1 VDKSITPFIRSVFA
15 VGTAFA
21 TLIAERGYESME
33 NSLYVGLSGQV
44 AIQEKMALI
53 ANNVANLNTPGFR
66 GQNAV
71 FKEFISDQKRM
82 KEDVSLVYDYGQY
95 QVTDPGPIKI
105 TGGPLDVALIGPG
118 FLGVQTPEGV
128 QYTRAGNFSLN
139 ALGEVVTSTGMKVA
153 GQGGGTIFIPAEA
166 RFISIDEKGVV
177 STDEGPV
184 GALMVA
190 EFKDYQKLEP
200 TGNGNYKTAEAAT
213 PATTT
218 KVIQGKL
225 EGSNVSGVLEMT
237 RMIDVLREYQAVQN
251 MMQTEHQRQQTMIQ
265 RLGRPA

>member
-1 VDKSITPFIRSVFA
+1 
-15 VGTAFA
+15 
-21 TLIAERGYESME
+21 ME

-44 AIQEKMALI
+44 ALQEKMALI

-71 FKEFISDQKRM
+71 FKEYISDQKRM

-105 TGGPLDVALIGPG
+105 TGGPLDVALVGPG

-139 ALGEVVTSTGMKVA
+139 AQGELITSTGLKVA
-153 GQGGGTIFIPAEA
+153 GQGGPISIPENAKYVIIGDDGTI
-166 RFISIDEKGVV
+166 
-177 STDEGPV
+177 STDQGQI
-184 GALMVA
+184 GALMVM

-200 TGNGNYKTAEAAT
+200 TGNGNYKTAEAGT
-213 PATTT
+213 PATQT

-237 RMIDVLREYQAVQN
+237 RMIDVLREYQSVQN
-251 MMQTEHQRQQTMIQ
+251 MMQSEHQRQQTMIQ